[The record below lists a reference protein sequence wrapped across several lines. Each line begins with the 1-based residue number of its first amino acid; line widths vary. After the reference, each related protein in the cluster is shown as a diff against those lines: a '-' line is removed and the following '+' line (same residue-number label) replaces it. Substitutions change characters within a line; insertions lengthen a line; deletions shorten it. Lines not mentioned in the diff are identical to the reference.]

1 MSDSPSYTD
10 GTHVCEH
17 CGRDFDSYQAA
28 AVYKY
33 RCPDCSYSI
42 IIRKVIDDNPTHAH
56 FPEVSRGTTQSQ
68 LNAMHAVAES
78 CGGFVGYDHPELN
91 ELIKPRSLKLDTPVE
106 SSDPDH
112 YKTSTIECIDAMRAM
127 LGDEGFKAYLRG
139 TIFKYN
145 WRLGRK
151 DDPKVETE
159 KMYTYLGWLGD
170 VIAGKE
176 LSK

>member
-42 IIRKVIDDNPTHAH
+42 IIRKVIDANPTHAH

-68 LNAMHAVAES
+68 LNAMHAVAEDAS
-78 CGGFVGYDHPELN
+78 MAYN
-91 ELIKPRSLKLDTPVE
+91 EHLYQKVVTSPQVATE

-112 YKTSTIECIDAMRAM
+112 YKTGTIECIDAMRAM

-145 WRLGRK
+145 WRWGRK

-170 VIAGKE
+170 VIAGKD
-176 LSK
+176 LA

>member
-17 CGRDFDSYQAA
+17 CGRDFDGYQAS
-28 AVYKY
+28 AVYKW
-33 RCPDCSYSI
+33 RCPSCSYSI
-42 IIRKVIDDNPTHAH
+42 LKRTVVDANPSHAN
-56 FPEVSRGTTQSQ
+56 FPASRGTTQSQ
-68 LNAMHAVAES
+68 LNAMHAVAEA
-78 CGGFVGYDHPELN
+78 CDGFFGKENKALSEY
-91 ELIKPRSLKLDTPVE
+91 IKPRSIKLDAPVE
-106 SSDPDH
+106 SADPDH

-145 WRLGRK
+145 FRCGKK
-151 DDPKVETE
+151 DEEKIEVE
-159 KMYTYLGWLGD
+159 KMQVYLRWLGD

>member
-17 CGRDFDSYQAA
+17 CGKDFDSYQAA

-33 RCPDCSYSI
+33 RCPTCSYSI
-42 IIRKVIDDNPTHAH
+42 LIRKVIDANPTHAH
-56 FPEVSRGTTQSQ
+56 FPQVSRGTTQSQ
-68 LNAMHAVAES
+68 LNAMHAVAEAANDFF
-78 CGGFVGYDHPELN
+78 GKDA
-91 ELIKPRSLKLDTPVE
+91 PVE
-106 SSDPDH
+106 SADPDH

-170 VIAGKE
+170 VIAGKD
-176 LSK
+176 LA

>member
-17 CGRDFDSYQAA
+17 CGRDFDGYQAS
-28 AVYKY
+28 AVHKW
-33 RCPDCSYSI
+33 RCPQCSYSI
-42 IIRKVIDDNPTHAH
+42 LKRTVVDANPAHAN
-56 FPEVSRGTTQSQ
+56 FPQASRGTTQSQ
-68 LNAMHAVAES
+68 LNAMHAVAEAANDFF
-78 CGGFVGYDHPELN
+78 GKDA
-91 ELIKPRSLKLDTPVE
+91 PVE
-106 SSDPDH
+106 SADPDH

-145 WRLGRK
+145 WRLGKK
-151 DDPKVETE
+151 DESTVEVE
-159 KMYTYLGWLGD
+159 KIAVYARWLHD
-170 VIAGKE
+170 TLAGRE

>member
-17 CGRDFDSYQAA
+17 CGRDFDGYQAS
-28 AVYKY
+28 AVYKW
-33 RCPDCSYSI
+33 RCPSCSYSI
-42 IIRKVIDDNPTHAH
+42 LKRTVVDANPSHAN
-56 FPEVSRGTTQSQ
+56 FPASRGTTQSQ
-68 LNAMHAVAES
+68 LNAMHAVAETLDDAFANQHS
-78 CGGFVGYDHPELN
+78 WP
-91 ELIKPRSLKLDTPVE
+91 KPKTATPQQEPVE
-106 SSDPDH
+106 SADPDH

-145 WRLGRK
+145 WRHGRK
-151 DDPKVETE
+151 DSQKVETE
-159 KMYTYLGWLGD
+159 KMQVYLRWLGN
-170 VIAGKE
+170 VIAGQE